1 VRWTLLLLAV
11 LLAGCGSSPPAPDW
25 QLNASQALQ
34 AFQADY
40 LKGDTAASERDFV
53 RARSELARTG
63 RADLVARAEL
73 VRCAVRAASLEFDD
87 CPGFQ
92 ALRDGAGVPETAYAD
107 YLAGKGSHQASDDP
121 LSRLVAAAVKLKNG
135 GIDPAA
141 IAGAIDMASA
151 QGWLRPLL
159 AWLGLQA
166 KRAEDAG
173 DGETAARLRR
183 RMALI
188 SG

>member
-1 VRWTLLLLAV
+1 RKCEDCDGRPGKLADRGGCEPAQNRRPDRRDQSQVAFRAQNGNQAALRRILLLLGA
-11 LLAGCGSSPPAPDW
+11 LLAGCGSSPPTPDW

-73 VRCAVRAASLEFDD
+73 VRCAVRVASLEFDD

-92 ALRDGAGVPETAYAD
+92 SLRDGAGA
-107 YLAGKGSHQASDDP
+107 
-121 LSRLVAAAVKLKNG
+121 
-135 GIDPAA
+135 
-141 IAGAIDMASA
+141 
-151 QGWLRPLL
+151 
-159 AWLGLQA
+159 
-166 KRAEDAG
+166 
-173 DGETAARLRR
+173 
-183 RMALI
+183 
-188 SG
+188 